1 MPLLMEMKKADLALD
16 KAMESGDPQL
26 GNNPG
31 NQIMSE
37 FVLA

>member
-26 GNNPG
+26 GNT
-31 NQIMSE
+31 S
-37 FVLA
+37 VLPW